1 MKRQRK
7 RTHISAHEG
16 STGGMPAIHSI
27 YEIKTI
33 AHPIEQ
39 CSLYA
44 LPSNSV
50 RIVGSRVGV
59 GLEVQRRENEAGSHA
74 IKISAGRTSGLAY
87 MPLASR
93 QRGNSAC

>member
-7 RTHISAHEG
+7 RTHLSAHEG

-59 GLEVQRRENEAGSHA
+59 LYITEGGEDLPELEVDLRCKGEKMKLEAMQSKFQQGGPA
-74 IKISAGRTSGLAY
+74 V
-87 MPLASR
+87 
-93 QRGNSAC
+93 